1 MRSAGSKFS
10 AAVLV
15 LSLAGIGF
23 IQSWEGTRQEAYLD
37 SVNVPTICTGS
48 TTKVFIGQRATLQ
61 ECEERLRE
69 DTTYAGRAV
78 QRLVTV
84 KLTQA
89 QYDALV
95 SLVFNI
101 GPGGFA
107 RSTLLKKLNAGD
119 CLGAA
124 REWLRWDKAGG
135 KRLRGLTNRRQ
146 AEAKEFVTGCSQ
158 D

>member
-1 MRSAGSKFS
+1 MQPKTKLAAGALTLS
-10 AAVLV
+10 VLGV
-15 LSLAGIGF
+15 AF
-23 IQSWEGTRQEAYLD
+23 IQGWEGTRSDAYLD

-48 TTKVFIGQRATLQ
+48 TKNVFIGQHATLA
-61 ECEERLRE
+61 ECEERLKE
-69 DTTYAGRAV
+69 DTTYAGKAV

-101 GPGGFA
+101 GPGAFA
-107 RSTLLKKLNAGD
+107 RSTLLRKLNAGD
-119 CLGAA
+119 CYGAA
-124 REWLRWDKAGG
+124 DEFLRWDRAGG
-135 KRLRGLTNRRQ
+135 KRLRGLQNRRQ
-146 AEAKEFVTGCSQ
+146 AERKEFRTGCSP

>member
-1 MRSAGSKFS
+1 MQIKEKV
-10 AAVLV
+10 AAAALT
-15 LSLAGIGF
+15 LSLVGIVF
-23 IQSWEGTRQEAYLD
+23 IQGWEGTKQDAYLD

-48 TTKVFIGQRATLQ
+48 TTNVFIGQHATLA

-69 DTTYAGRAV
+69 DTTYAGKAV

-101 GPGGFA
+101 GPGAFA
-107 RSTLLKKLNAGD
+107 RSTLLRKLNAGD
-119 CLGAA
+119 CRGAA
-124 REWLRWDKAGG
+124 DEFLRWDKAKG

-146 AEAKEFVTGCSQ
+146 AERKEFWTGCYP